1 MPGWLVVTCV
11 KSDDDMNNYTSQA
24 REDYAA
30 CCCAVQNICL
40 SLHAQ
45 GIGTKWTTGAVN
57 FDDRFA
63 KAVGFDHD
71 KEYTVGT
78 IWFGEAMG
86 DKPSTP
92 VKKFGV
98 DNVLKRV
105 D

>member
-11 KSDDDMNNYTSQA
+11 KSDDDMNICTSQS

-30 CCCAVQNICL
+30 CCCAIQNICL

-63 KAVGFDHD
+63 EAVGFEHD

-86 DKPSTP
+86 SKPLNP
-92 VKKFGV
+92 VKKLGV
-98 DNVLKRV
+98 DDVLKRV